1 MSILMKDI
9 HSAAMREIETTKP
22 NLGAL
27 DALLESVIQRLCG
40 TATICDA
47 LFEAEREQLLKDALA
62 LANKAARS
70 LNQWVD
76 TTVQGDLFIDLPP
89 VRFPR
94 QVVIDDQIKTVN
106 EVSLHEAVAWL
117 GSRIQTQGFV
127 VEAHETVT
135 EKQRAALSEMQH
147 NLRTLELAQAQCID
161 SGGDPRAVLL
171 HAKATAH

>member
-1 MSILMKDI
+1 
-9 HSAAMREIETTKP
+9 MREIETTKP
-22 NLGAL
+22 NLARL

-40 TATICDA
+40 TAAVGDA

-70 LNQWVD
+70 LNHWVD

-106 EVSLHEAVAWL
+106 EVSLQEAVAWL
-117 GSRIQTQGFV
+117 SSRTQTQEVV
-127 VEAHETVT
+127 VEAHEIVT
-135 EKQRAALSEMQH
+135 EKQRAVLIEMQH
-147 NLRTLELAQAQCID
+147 NLRTLELAQSQCIE
-161 SGGDPRAVLL
+161 SGGDPRAVRL
-171 HAKATAH
+171 HEKATTH